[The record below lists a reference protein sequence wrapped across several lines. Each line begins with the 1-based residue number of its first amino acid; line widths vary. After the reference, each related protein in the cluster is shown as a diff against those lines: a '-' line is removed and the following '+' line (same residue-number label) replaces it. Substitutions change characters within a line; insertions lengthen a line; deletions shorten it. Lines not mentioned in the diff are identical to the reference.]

1 MAHLLL
7 ALPPHHRLLHLQL
20 AFHLQYHTH
29 RAHVAQPQMQKA
41 ALIRLHTIVLL
52 CFVLPLVL
60 PLPLPLLPI

>member
-1 MAHLLL
+1 
-7 ALPPHHRLLHLQL
+7 
-20 AFHLQYHTH
+20 
-29 RAHVAQPQMQKA
+29 MQKA